1 MGVGFWLPVH
11 ADEVVPAWLYP
22 VNPPHE
28 TTTSTA
34 DGAVMHLSGS
44 KEAFTQAQLTDLFY
58 APDWYPG
65 THGPAPEVV
74 MRGRAPKVFACGY
87 CHSPTGQ
94 GRPENAALAGL
105 PADYIVQQLADFK
118 NGSRHSASHGTDLPS
133 QLMSQVAMNAS
144 AEDVQSAA
152 QYFAAQTLLPRVHVI
167 ERAQVP
173 KTHVGGW
180 VYVADAGARKE
191 PLAGRMLELAP
202 DFARHEKRDDH
213 LRYIAYV
220 PPGSVAHG
228 KLLAT
233 VGLHG
238 VTGCGSCHGA
248 ELLGAGLAPPIA
260 GRSPSYLLR
269 QLVALK
275 TGDRTGPRATLMK
288 TIIATMDLEDMVAA
302 AAYAASLPPS
312 STQPNKQG
320 AAQKKL
326 KATAL
331 VYDMR
336 VVPPGSSVK
345 SDAIAVALDHRDA
358 YSAVVIYPYTS
369 SNGQLTVG
377 TPFAQQGSSQIL
389 DAK

>member
-1 MGVGFWLPVH
+1 MGVGLFVSAQ

-22 VNPPHE
+22 INSPHATTPPAAAH
-28 TTTSTA
+28 
-34 DGAVMHLSGS
+34 AVVHLSGS
-44 KEAFTQAQLTDLFY
+44 QEAFSQSQLTDFFY

-65 THGPAPEVV
+65 AHGQAPEVV

-105 PADYIVQQLADFK
+105 PVDYIVQQVADFK
-118 NGSRHSASHGTDLPS
+118 SGSRHGASRGAFLPS

-152 QYFAAQTLLPRVHVI
+152 QYFAAQPLLPRVRVI

-173 KTHVGGW
+173 KTHVAGW
-180 VYVADAGARKE
+180 VYVADVGTSKE
-191 PLAGRMLELAP
+191 PLAGRILELAP
-202 DFARHEKRDDH
+202 DFARHEKRDEH
-213 LRYIAYV
+213 LRYLAYV
-220 PPGSVAHG
+220 PPGSLAHG

-233 VGLHG
+233 EGMHG

-248 ELLGAGLAPPIA
+248 DLLGAGLAPPIA
-260 GRSPSYLLR
+260 GRSPTYLLR

-312 STQPNKQG
+312 STPPNK
-320 AAQKKL
+320 
-326 KATAL
+326 
-331 VYDMR
+331 
-336 VVPPGSSVK
+336 
-345 SDAIAVALDHRDA
+345 
-358 YSAVVIYPYTS
+358 
-369 SNGQLTVG
+369 
-377 TPFAQQGSSQIL
+377 
-389 DAK
+389 